1 MTEQLHI
8 LEQHI
13 QHFFEQHRHTPIA
26 VACSGGVDSMTLLA
40 LLHKL
45 QLPLIALHVNYH
57 LRGEESIKDQQLV
70 EAFCAEK
77 NIPIKI
83 KNIFLAEQLA
93 EKGGNLQDEA
103 RKVRYAFFEE
113 IKQQHKAKIALAHHA
128 DDQIETF
135 FLQLARHAGTMGLAC
150 MLSEHNNF
158 IRPLLTIKKEDIQE
172 YARRNNIP
180 WREDASNAANYY
192 RRNKLRNQFI
202 PELQAAIPSLTESV
216 LLLIKTFQ
224 ENQLELTASI
234 QPISQHIQ
242 HTRQLPFTLFD
253 PLTDSQLIELL
264 RQQNIPFGFLNELH
278 KLRRAENGKRIII
291 KKSKLQLIRK
301 KDHFLFSVNVL

>member
-1 MTEQLHI
+1 MTEQTHP

-13 QHFFEQHRHTPIA
+13 QHFFEQHRHIPIA

-40 LLHKL
+40 LLNTL
-45 QLPLIALHVNYH
+45 QLPLLALHVNYH

-83 KNIFLAEQLA
+83 KSIFLAEQLA

-103 RKVRYAFFEE
+103 RKIRYAFFEE
-113 IKQQHKAKIALAHHA
+113 IKQQHKATIALAHHA

-150 MLSEHNNF
+150 MLPEHNNF

-172 YARRNNIP
+172 YAQQNNIP
-180 WREDASNAANYY
+180 WREDASNATNHY

-242 HTRQLPFTLFD
+242 HTKQLPFTHFD

-278 KLRRAENGKRIII
+278 KLRHAENGKRIII
-291 KKSKLQLIRK
+291 KKRKLQIIRK
-301 KDHFLFSVNVL
+301 KDNFYFL